1 MMSRQMSQEQVSPGQ
16 PGGSMMPMAS
26 SPLDRISALENIEKD
41 IATVLQ
47 SGGQALTELSKDKP
61 MNKQVEQ
68 HVNQFLKTLQNV
80 ETELSKQINYLTQVS
95 TGQAHEGSSYNAQKT
110 LQMAM
115 HRMDHAKTR
124 VLELD
129 HSKTKHMH
137 TLHQHS
143 ALKQQGQQQ

>member
-1 MMSRQMSQEQVSPGQ
+1 MSQEQMQPNQPSGQ
-16 PGGSMMPMAS
+16 MGMPMNS
-26 SPLDRISALENIEKD
+26 SPLDRITALENIEKD
-41 IATVLQ
+41 IASVLQ
-47 SGGQALTELSKDKP
+47 SGGQALNELSKDKP

-95 TGQAHEGSSYNAQKT
+95 TGQAHEGSSYNSQKT

-115 HRMDHAKTR
+115 HRLDHAKTR

-137 TLHQHS
+137 TLHQHN
-143 ALKQQGQQQ
+143 ALKQQGHQS